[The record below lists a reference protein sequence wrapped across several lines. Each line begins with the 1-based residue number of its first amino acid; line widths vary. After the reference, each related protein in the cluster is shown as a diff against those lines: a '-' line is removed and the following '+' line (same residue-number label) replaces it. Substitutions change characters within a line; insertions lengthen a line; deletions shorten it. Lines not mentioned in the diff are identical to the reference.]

1 MAQKRAPSRKY
12 YQLREGILTHPGR
25 TTHNIRR
32 NDMGKL
38 KVLRELWEFLRV
50 RKRWWLMPIVIIL
63 ILLGFLIIFS
73 ESSAVAPFIYTLF

>member
-1 MAQKRAPSRKY
+1 
-12 YQLREGILTHPGR
+12 
-25 TTHNIRR
+25 
-32 NDMGKL
+32 MGKL